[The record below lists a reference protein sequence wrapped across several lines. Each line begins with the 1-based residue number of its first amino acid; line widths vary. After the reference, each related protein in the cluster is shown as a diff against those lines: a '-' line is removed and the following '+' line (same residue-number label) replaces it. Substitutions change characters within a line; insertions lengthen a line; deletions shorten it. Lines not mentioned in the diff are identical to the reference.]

1 MVAARL
7 AALKS
12 SYDTS
17 PEFRQI
23 VRFLF
28 AGGLSAFVNWLL
40 RIALSVVM
48 PFWLAVLLAY
58 FIGMSVGYT
67 LYKHFV
73 FVGAQK
79 PESVKR
85 QILIFLGVNLCSALI
100 VLGLSVGLNA
110 MLMTTLPVF
119 IAQAFA
125 HGFAIAI
132 GAVTNYL
139 GHKVITFR
147 QTR

>member
-12 SYDTS
+12 SYETS

-28 AGGLSAFVNWLL
+28 AGGFAAFVNWLL
-40 RIALSVVM
+40 RIGLSVFL

-73 FVGAQK
+73 FVRAEK
-79 PESVKR
+79 PESVRR
-85 QILIFLGVNLCSALI
+85 QVLIFLGVNLFSALI
-100 VLGLSVGLNA
+100 VLGLSVGVNEVLRTA
-110 MLMTTLPVF
+110 LPLF
-119 IAQAFA
+119 IAQALA
-125 HGFAIAI
+125 HGFAIAV

-147 QTR
+147 